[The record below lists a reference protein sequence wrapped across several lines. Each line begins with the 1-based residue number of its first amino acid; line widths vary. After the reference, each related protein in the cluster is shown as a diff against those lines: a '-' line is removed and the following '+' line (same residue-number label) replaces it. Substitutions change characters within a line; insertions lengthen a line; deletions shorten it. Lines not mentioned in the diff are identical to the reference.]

1 MERRDFLTGIGAGLG
16 AGIAV
21 SAAPAAVQ
29 QAGPL
34 HNRPPRPLA
43 MKLGCQSGP
52 ASDDHFEFLARYGV
66 TNVAARPQVSG
77 GRLYSTVD
85 ELLALK
91 SMAERNKLQLDIVDP
106 VLLPSSH
113 IDREPNFGIMS
124 AHSPER
130 EREVEAFQQLIRN
143 CARAGV
149 PCIKY
154 NMSIL
159 GVLRTGQ
166 VQGRGAAL
174 FGEWDAAKAHPATPL
189 TRAGPVSEDAFWER
203 ISWFLDRVVPVANEF
218 KVRIACHPHDPG
230 TPPEGYQGV
239 HRVLGTIDGLKRFV
253 SINESPYHGLN
264 FCQGTISE
272 NLPRPAEQ
280 IFDVIRWFGSRN
292 KIFNVHFRNIVGGR
306 GHFREAFPDEG
317 DVDLFRALLTYAE
330 IGYDGMLMPDHV
342 PLVPGKPEAE
352 LQSFAFAY
360 GHIRGLMQAA
370 AHVTAG

>member
-1 MERRDFLTGIGAGLG
+1 
-16 AGIAV
+16 
-21 SAAPAAVQ
+21 
-29 QAGPL
+29 
-34 HNRPPRPLA
+34 
-43 MKLGCQSGP
+43 
-52 ASDDHFEFLARYGV
+52 
-66 TNVAARPQVSG
+66 
-77 GRLYSTVD
+77 
-85 ELLALK
+85 
-91 SMAERNKLQLDIVDP
+91 
-106 VLLPSSH
+106 
-113 IDREPNFGIMS
+113 MS